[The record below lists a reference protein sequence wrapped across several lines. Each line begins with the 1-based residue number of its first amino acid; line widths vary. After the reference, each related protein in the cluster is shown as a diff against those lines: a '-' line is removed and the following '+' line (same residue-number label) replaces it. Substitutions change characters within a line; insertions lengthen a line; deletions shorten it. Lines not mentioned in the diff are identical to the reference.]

1 MELLGFKDF
10 LFLLSQALMGLFFVI
25 YFYQIVY
32 CFIPFIKKEKVKTV
46 KSRKNNR
53 YAFLIAGRNEEN
65 VIGQLIK
72 SIKEQDYEQDKLAVF
87 VVADN
92 CTDNTAS
99 AAKKAGAVVFERFDK
114 QKCGK
119 SYALE
124 FLLQKITD
132 TYSSDY
138 FDGYFVFDAD
148 NLLEKNYVTEMNIK
162 FNQGYE
168 ILTSYRNSKN
178 YGSNW
183 ISAGYALWFLKDSK
197 FMNEPRML
205 LNNSCIVTGTGFLFS
220 KEILQQTNGWIF
232 HMLTED
238 IEFSTYHILNGVNI
252 GYCSKAVFYDEQ
264 PESFQQSWNQR
275 LRWIKGYYQVFAKYK
290 WILLKKFFKTGNFT
304 YYDLLMLFIPAF
316 VITFLQIL
324 VNSLLVLFNSSD
336 FEAIISLNIYI
347 MQTVGVSYAALY
359 LLGLLTTISEWK
371 NIYTTGYKKILYTFT
386 FPLFVFTYFP
396 IACAAIFAEAE
407 WKPII
412 HKHHFNIHDIRR
424 VK

>member
-1 MELLGFKDF
+1 MNLLEFKE
-10 LFLLSQALMGLFFVI
+10 FLLLISQALMVLFFVI
-25 YFYQIVY
+25 YFYQVVY
-32 CFIPFIKKEKVKTV
+32 CFIPFIKKTKIKAAA
-46 KSRKNNR
+46 KKNNR

-72 SIKEQDYEQDKLAVF
+72 SIKEQDYPQDKLEVF

-92 CTDNTAS
+92 CTDDTAKG
-99 AAKKAGAVVFERFDK
+99 AREAGAVVFERFDNK
-114 QKCGK
+114 KRGK
-119 SYALE
+119 SYAIE
-124 FLLQKITD
+124 FLLEKIAAA
-132 TYSSDY
+132 YQQDY

-148 NLLEKNYVTEMNIK
+148 NLLEKNYVSEMNK
-162 FNQGYE
+162 SFNQGYE
-168 ILTSYRNSKN
+168 VLTSYRNSKN

-220 KEILQQTNGWIF
+220 RRILQQTNGWIF

-264 PESFQQSWNQR
+264 PETFSQSWNQR

-290 WILLKKFFKTGNFT
+290 WTLIKQFFSTGNFT

-316 VITFLQIL
+316 AITFVQIL
-324 VNSLLVLFNSSD
+324 VNGLLLLLNIGD
-336 FEAIISLNIYI
+336 FDKFLSLNGYI
-347 MQTVGVSYAALY
+347 CQAVGVSYVALY
-359 LLGLLTTISEWK
+359 LLGLLTTVSEWK
-371 NIYTTGYKKILYTFT
+371 NIYTSGFKKILYTFT

-412 HKHHFNIHDIRR
+412 HRHHLNINDIYK

>member
-1 MELLGFKDF
+1 MDLLEFKE
-10 LFLLSQALMGLFFVI
+10 FLLLISQALMVLFFVI
-25 YFYQIVY
+25 YFYQVVY
-32 CFIPFIKKEKVKTV
+32 CFIPFIKKTQIKAAVK
-46 KSRKNNR
+46 KNNR

-72 SIKEQDYEQDKLAVF
+72 SIKEQDYPQDKLEVF

-92 CTDNTAS
+92 CTDDTAKV
-99 AAKKAGAVVFERFDK
+99 AREAGAVVFERFDNK
-114 QKCGK
+114 KRGK
-119 SYALE
+119 SYAIE
-124 FLLQKITD
+124 FLLEKIAAA
-132 TYSSDY
+132 YQHDY

-148 NLLEKNYVTEMNIK
+148 NLLEKNYVSEMNK
-162 FNQGYE
+162 SFNQGYE
-168 ILTSYRNSKN
+168 VLTSYRNSKN

-220 KEILQQTNGWIF
+220 RRILQQTNGWIF

-264 PESFQQSWNQR
+264 PETFSQSWNQR

-290 WILLKKFFKTGNFT
+290 WTLIKQFFSTGNFT

-316 VITFLQIL
+316 AITFVQIL
-324 VNSLLVLFNSSD
+324 VNGLLLLLNIGD
-336 FEAIISLNIYI
+336 FDKFLSLNVYI
-347 MQTVGVSYAALY
+347 CQAVGVSYVALY
-359 LLGLLTTISEWK
+359 LLGLLTTVSEWK
-371 NIYTTGYKKILYTFT
+371 NIYTSALKKILYTFT

-407 WKPII
+407 WKPIV
-412 HKHHFNIHDIRR
+412 HRHHLNINDIYK

>member
-1 MELLGFKDF
+1 MNLLEFKE
-10 LFLLSQALMGLFFVI
+10 FLLLISQALMVLFFVI
-25 YFYQIVY
+25 YFYQVVY
-32 CFIPFIKKEKVKTV
+32 CFIPFIKKTKIKAAA
-46 KSRKNNR
+46 KKNNR

-72 SIKEQDYEQDKLAVF
+72 SIKEQDYPQDNLEVF

-92 CTDNTAS
+92 CTDDTAKG
-99 AAKKAGAVVFERFDK
+99 AREAGAVVFERFDNK
-114 QKCGK
+114 KRGK
-119 SYALE
+119 SYAIE
-124 FLLQKITD
+124 FLLEKIAAA
-132 TYSSDY
+132 YQQDY

-148 NLLEKNYVTEMNIK
+148 NLLEKNYVSEMNK
-162 FNQGYE
+162 SFNQGYE
-168 ILTSYRNSKN
+168 VLTSYRNSKN

-220 KEILQQTNGWIF
+220 RRILQQTNGWIF

-264 PESFQQSWNQR
+264 PETFSQSWNQR

-290 WILLKKFFKTGNFT
+290 WTLIKQFFSTGNFT

-316 VITFLQIL
+316 AITFVQIL
-324 VNSLLVLFNSSD
+324 VNGLLLLLNIGD
-336 FEAIISLNIYI
+336 FDKFLSLNGYI
-347 MQTVGVSYAALY
+347 CQAVGVSYVALY
-359 LLGLLTTISEWK
+359 LLGLLTTVSEWK
-371 NIYTTGYKKILYTFT
+371 NIYTSGFKKILYTFT

-412 HKHHFNIHDIRR
+412 HRHHLNINDIYK